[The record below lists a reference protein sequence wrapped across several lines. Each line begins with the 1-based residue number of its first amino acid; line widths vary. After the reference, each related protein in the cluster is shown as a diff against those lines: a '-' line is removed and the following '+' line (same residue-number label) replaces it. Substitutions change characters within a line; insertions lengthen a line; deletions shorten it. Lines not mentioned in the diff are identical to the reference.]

1 MKSPEL
7 GRRSPG
13 PYQDSDLHRRVQE
26 SHEKHAERKAA
37 RDKGQSRCFGR
48 STSGTEGE
56 SLVDS
61 ACFDNCSSCCEIG
74 ARKIAVFFQKAGLY
88 IGKGFCW
95 LAWGICFCSP
105 RAQNSIKS
113 GAIDK
118 LQGKLDELE
127 GLSDAIS
134 NHERAEAAYEEGDYL
149 EGLGHDIQAGV
160 AYARPRARSAWQNFK
175 NKFK

>member
-1 MKSPEL
+1 MASPEL
-7 GRRSPG
+7 RRRSQ
-13 PYQDSDLHRRVQE
+13 PYSGSDLQGRVHERLDKYQE
-26 SHEKHAERKAA
+26 KKSG
-37 RDKGQSRCFGR
+37 DKNKPQFSGR
-48 STSGTEGE
+48 SASGTDGE
-56 SLVDS
+56 SLLDRD
-61 ACFDNCSSCCEIG
+61 CFDNCSSCCEIG

-127 GLSDAIS
+127 GRSDAIS
-134 NHERAEAAYEEGDYL
+134 HHERAEAAYEEGDYL

-175 NKFK
+175 DRFK